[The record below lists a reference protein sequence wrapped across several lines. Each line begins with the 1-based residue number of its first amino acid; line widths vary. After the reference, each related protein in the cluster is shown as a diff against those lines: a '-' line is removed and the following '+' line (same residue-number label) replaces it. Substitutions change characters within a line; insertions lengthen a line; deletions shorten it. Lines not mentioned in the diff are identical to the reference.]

1 MVSRIEGPTAVRKK
15 MKPPVIVMVLFAVS
29 VQSTHGTGQ
38 YQTKD
43 LKNRYDTIEVIPF
56 EVPPNV
62 DLPLEYRTRMMD
74 DVVKDLR
81 RLNKFKEVLVG
92 PVTTGEPTS
101 TIRLE
106 GTVIQYKHGSRRKR
120 LIAIGLAGDTKIDA
134 HVKFVD
140 KATGKLLL
148 EADVDGQVY
157 TGLLGGSPHGAP
169 TGIGKDVA
177 KIAKKVFF

>member
-1 MVSRIEGPTAVRKK
+1 MRNK
-15 MKPPVIVMVLFAVS
+15 MKLSVIVILLFAGSAQYIQV
-29 VQSTHGTGQ
+29 TGQ
-38 YQTKD
+38 YQSKD
-43 LKNRYDTIEVIPF
+43 WKNHYDAIEVVPF
-56 EVPPNV
+56 EVPANI
-62 DLPLEYRTRMMD
+62 DLPQDYRTRMMD

-81 RLNKFKEVLVG
+81 RLNKFKEVLG
-92 PVTTGEPTS
+92 APETSREPTS

-106 GTVIQYKHGSRRKR
+106 GTVIRYKHGSRGKR
-120 LIAIGLAGDTKIDA
+120 LVAIGLAGDTKIDA
-134 HVKFVD
+134 HVRFVD

-157 TGLLGGSPHGAP
+157 TGLLGGRPDGAP